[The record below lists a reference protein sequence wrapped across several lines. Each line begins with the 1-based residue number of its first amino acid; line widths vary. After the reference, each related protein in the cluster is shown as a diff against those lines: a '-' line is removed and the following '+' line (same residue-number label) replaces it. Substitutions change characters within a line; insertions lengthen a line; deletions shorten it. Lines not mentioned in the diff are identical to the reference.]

1 MPGVVFAALAT
12 FAVSALAASWKPE
25 TTPTSAKTDV
35 TPVRVRARAAGW
47 MRLVIA
53 FTVFVDTG
61 RSGGT
66 VAGPVAAR
74 FLAALR
80 P

>member
-53 FTVFVDTG
+53 FTVFVVFALIGAIVVTI
-61 RSGGT
+61 
-66 VAGPVAAR
+66 VIA
-74 FLAALR
+74 FILASACR
-80 P
+80 